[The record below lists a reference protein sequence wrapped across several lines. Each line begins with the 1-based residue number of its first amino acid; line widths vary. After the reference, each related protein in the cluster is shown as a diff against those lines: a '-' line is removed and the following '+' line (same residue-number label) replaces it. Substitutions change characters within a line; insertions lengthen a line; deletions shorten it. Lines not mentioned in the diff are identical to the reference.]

1 MSCSASVT
9 LMLITESFWEQAYHT
24 HTADHTGV
32 HRRNGTKTLG
42 NRKSFG
48 ANTISSEKA
57 HFIRFVI
64 VAQTGLQKRLLRTAS
79 ETTASVSGGLLL
91 LISEIAPH
99 WKEE

>member
-1 MSCSASVT
+1 
-9 LMLITESFWEQAYHT
+9 MLITESFCEQAYHT

-32 HRRNGTKTLG
+32 HKEKQRTKTLG

-64 VAQTGLQKRLLRTAS
+64 VAQTDLQKLLLRTAS
-79 ETTASVSGGLLL
+79 ETTASVSGGPLL